1 MKQTIF
7 KWIKIA
13 VIAALLALLGM
24 YGLRYFAKPDTPE
37 PFASGNGRVEATE
50 VDLATKLPGRVV
62 DISADEGDDVTS
74 GEILAR
80 LDTSELDARMNQA
93 KAQLQQAMQSK
104 NYALALVR
112 QHESELDFSKKNL
125 IRSKNLYINNNIS
138 LVQLQQ
144 NETTVESMKAALSAA
159 KTQVDSANAAI
170 NAAKAQMQTIQA
182 NLDDSVLR
190 SPINGRVLYKLIEQ
204 GEVIGAGGKVLTI
217 LDLNDVYMSVF
228 VPTSYAGR
236 VKIGADARILLD
248 ATPNTFIPAKVSF
261 VSPDAQFTPKEI
273 ETQSEREK
281 LMFRVKV
288 KVDPQLLA
296 SGKLRL
302 NSGVPGIAYIRLDE
316 SAPWPSAVNPDK
328 PKTSNPLSKVL

>member
-1 MKQTIF
+1 
-7 KWIKIA
+7 
-13 VIAALLALLGM
+13 
-24 YGLRYFAKPDTPE
+24 
-37 PFASGNGRVEATE
+37 
-50 VDLATKLPGRVV
+50 
-62 DISADEGDDVTS
+62 
-74 GEILAR
+74 
-80 LDTSELDARMNQA
+80 
-93 KAQLQQAMQSK
+93 
-104 NYALALVR
+104 
-112 QHESELDFSKKNL
+112 
-125 IRSKNLYINNNIS
+125 
-138 LVQLQQ
+138 
-144 NETTVESMKAALSAA
+144 MKAALSAA

-236 VKIGADARILLD
+236 VKIGAEARILLD
-248 ATPNTFIPAKVSF
+248 ASPNTFIPAKISF

-328 PKTSNPLSKVL
+328 PKTSNPFSKVL